1 MIDANAYVGNWPFR
15 QLRYTTPA
23 ALLGKMD
30 ALGIEQAVVSSLE
43 NVFYKDLL
51 AGNRNLHALV
61 KAQRGPLPPRVHH
74 QSDLSRVGRRPGDLR
89 A

>member
-30 ALGIEQAVVSSLE
+30 ALGIEQGRGVV
-43 NVFYKDLL
+43 
-51 AGNRNLHALV
+51 A
-61 KAQRGPLPPRVHH
+61 
-74 QSDLSRVGRRPGDLR
+74 
-89 A
+89 